1 MGVLKILLVE
11 HEVGRLAPLKAAL
24 GNQGYEV
31 AAAENA
37 RLLHD
42 QVMQFGPDVVIVGV
56 DSPDRDTLEGICVMN
71 QDRPRPVV
79 MFSDDG
85 NPHAIR
91 AAIQAGVVSYVVSG
105 LDPGR
110 IRAVLEVA
118 IAQFQAYQALH
129 ENLAGVRRELAES
142 KLIDQAKG
150 RLMREL
156 GISEPEAYHRMRR
169 HAMKQQKKIA
179 QVAELIARAK
189 RLDFLG

>member
-85 NPHAIR
+85 NP
-91 AAIQAGVVSYVVSG
+91 
-105 LDPGR
+105 
-110 IRAVLEVA
+110 
-118 IAQFQAYQALH
+118 
-129 ENLAGVRRELAES
+129 
-142 KLIDQAKG
+142 
-150 RLMREL
+150 
-156 GISEPEAYHRMRR
+156 
-169 HAMKQQKKIA
+169 
-179 QVAELIARAK
+179 
-189 RLDFLG
+189 

>member
-1 MGVLKILLVE
+1 MEVLKILLVE

-24 GNQGYEV
+24 GSQGYEV

-42 QVMQFGPDVVIVGV
+42 QVMQFEPDVVIVGV

-85 NPHAIR
+85 NPHAIL

-179 QVAELIARAK
+179 QVAELIAQAK

>member
-1 MGVLKILLVE
+1 MAVLKILIVE

-24 GNQGYEV
+24 GSQGHEV
-31 AAAENA
+31 RAAESA
-37 RLLHD
+37 SLLHD
-42 QVMQFGPDVVIVGV
+42 QVLHFEPDVVIVGV

-71 QDRPRPVV
+71 QDCPRPVV

-85 NPHAIR
+85 DPQKIR

-105 LDPGR
+105 MDAAR
-110 IRAVLEVA
+110 IRPVLDVA

-129 ENLAGVRRELAES
+129 ENLAGVRRELAENR
-142 KLIDQAKG
+142 LIDQAKA

-156 GISEPEAYHRMRR
+156 GLSEPEAYHRMRR
-169 HAMKQQKKIA
+169 HAMKHQEKIA
-179 QVAELIARAK
+179 QVAERIAKTK

>member
-85 NPHAIR
+85 NPNAIR

-142 KLIDQAKG
+142 KLIDQAKS

-179 QVAELIARAK
+179 QVAELIAKAR

>member
-1 MGVLKILLVE
+1 MDVLKILLVE
-11 HEVGRLAPLKAAL
+11 HEVGRLAPLQAAL

-37 RLLHD
+37 SLLHD
-42 QVMQFGPDVVIVGV
+42 QVMQFEPDVVIVGV

-142 KLIDQAKG
+142 KLIDQAKS

-179 QVAELIARAK
+179 QVAELIAKAR

>member
-1 MGVLKILLVE
+1 MEVLKILLVE

-42 QVMQFGPDVVIVGV
+42 QVMQFEPDVVIVGV

-142 KLIDQAKG
+142 KLIDQAKS

-179 QVAELIARAK
+179 QVAELIAKAR

>member
-1 MGVLKILLVE
+1 MEVLKILLVE

-24 GNQGYEV
+24 GSQGYEV

-42 QVMQFGPDVVIVGV
+42 QVMQFEPDVVIVGV

-85 NPHAIR
+85 DPHAIR

-179 QVAELIARAK
+179 QVAELIAQAK

>member
-1 MGVLKILLVE
+1 MDVLKILLVE

-42 QVMQFGPDVVIVGV
+42 QVMQFEPDVVIVGV

-142 KLIDQAKG
+142 KLIDQAKS

-179 QVAELIARAK
+179 QVAELIAKAR

>member
-1 MGVLKILLVE
+1 MEVLKILLVE

-24 GNQGYEV
+24 GSQGYEV

-42 QVMQFGPDVVIVGV
+42 QVMQFEPDVVIVGV

-179 QVAELIARAK
+179 QVAELIAQAK

>member
-1 MGVLKILLVE
+1 MEALKILLVE

-24 GNQGYEV
+24 DGQGYRVE
-31 AAAENA
+31 ASEHA

-42 QVMQFGPDVVIVGV
+42 QVMQFEPDVVIIGV
-56 DSPDRDTLEGICVMN
+56 DSPDRDTLEGLCVMN
-71 QDRPRPVV
+71 QDCPRPVV

-85 NPHAIR
+85 DPQAIR
-91 AAIQAGVVSYVVSG
+91 AAIQAGVVSYVVNG

-118 IAQFQAYQALH
+118 IAQFQAYRALH
-129 ENLAGVRRELAES
+129 DNLADVRRELEEN
-142 KLIDQAKG
+142 KLINQAKS

-156 GISEPEAYHRMRR
+156 GLSEPEAYHRMRR
-169 HAMKQQKKIA
+169 HAMRHQQKIA
-179 QVAELIARAK
+179 QVAERVTQAR

>member
-1 MGVLKILLVE
+1 MDVLKILLVE

-37 RLLHD
+37 SLLHD
-42 QVMQFGPDVVIVGV
+42 QVMQFEPDVVIVGV

-142 KLIDQAKG
+142 KLIDQAKS

-156 GISEPEAYHRMRR
+156 GISEPEAYHLMRR

-179 QVAELIARAK
+179 QVAELIAKAR

>member
-1 MGVLKILLVE
+1 MDVLKILLVE

-85 NPHAIR
+85 NPNAIR

-142 KLIDQAKG
+142 KLIDQAKS

-179 QVAELIARAK
+179 QVAELIAKAR

>member
-1 MGVLKILLVE
+1 MEVLKILLVE

-42 QVMQFGPDVVIVGV
+42 QVMQFEPDVVIVGV

-129 ENLAGVRRELAES
+129 ENLAGVRRELAEN
-142 KLIDQAKG
+142 KLIDQAKS

-179 QVAELIARAK
+179 QVAELIAQAK